1 MTTTHA
7 YIDPDDSSRSPG
19 IITAV
24 PAALI
29 LVVELYVPHTVLK
42 NAPVL
47 AEQRGHGRAVHEAHR
62 QNAASPI
69 EPGSPRRLKSW

>member
-7 YIDPDDSSRSPG
+7 YIDPDSSSRSPG

-24 PAALI
+24 PAALT

-42 NAPVL
+42 ML
-47 AEQRGHGRAVHEAHR
+47 
-62 QNAASPI
+62 
-69 EPGSPRRLKSW
+69 LY